1 MSHRLSLDY
10 LLHSLRRV
18 RERLWPLAIY
28 QLAAA
33 AAATLVLAP
42 ALSGAFRF
50 FVSST
55 GKNVLSDTEIIGF
68 LLGWE
73 GLVAILTLGALGALV
88 NAVTLIGFLGILE
101 APARSGHAEGGGA
114 RIRQAIGTLVA
125 VAAHAPALALQF
137 AIVMAALVAVF
148 IPSLAIVAVVMRP
161 VLTGFDINYYL
172 TALPPDFLLA
182 VAAGAVPL
190 LISLACAVYLLAHW
204 SLALPLLVFE
214 DRSPWGS
221 LVASHRMVSAHRRE
235 VVHSLLL
242 WGAAWIGSAAV
253 ADFVLGWL
261 GSLAISAVDDL
272 DATIL
277 ATGGLL
283 VIGIV
288 VGLALSF
295 LGLAVLAGLLLRLYA
310 AASGP
315 SPRIAQAA
323 TAPRIR
329 TIDRS
334 PRLVYG
340 AAVALL
346 FGIGFFLSWSL
357 LHDVDLD
364 YRPLVIAHR
373 GSSTEAPENTLSAID
388 LAYRQGA
395 DLVEIDVQLGADG
408 SVLVIHDADLKRV
421 ADSATRVGELT
432 AGNLADIDVGGW
444 FADEFTGEPLPTLG
458 QVLEK
463 VPGHGRLLIEL
474 KHDHGNGDLERQTL
488 AAVAAAGLTDRAEYM
503 SLEYQRIQRLAAADP
518 NPPTG
523 FVSNISVG
531 DLTDSNADF
540 FAVSARAAN
549 RDFVR
554 RVHSHGKKVYVWT
567 VNTPR
572 EMALFVDRGVDGIIT
587 DNPALLREV
596 LAELDGF
603 SAAERLLLRV
613 SHETGLTIRGA
624 PL

>member
-1 MSHRLSLDY
+1 MSYRRSLHY
-10 LLHSLRRV
+10 LLDSFRRV
-18 RERLWPLAIY
+18 RERRWLLAVY

-33 AAATLVLAP
+33 AAATLLLAP
-42 ALSGAFRF
+42 ALSGTFRF

-55 GKNVLSDTEIIGF
+55 GKNVLSDTEIIHF

-88 NAVTLIGFLGILE
+88 NAVTLIGFMGILGTPTSDR
-101 APARSGHAEGGGA
+101 ADGGGA
-114 RIRQAIGTLVA
+114 PIRQAIGTLGAVVA
-125 VAAHAPALALQF
+125 RAPALALQF
-137 AIVMAALVAVF
+137 AIVVAALIAVF

-172 TALPPDFLLA
+172 AALPPDFVVA
-182 VAAGAVPL
+182 VGAGAVAL
-190 LISLACAVYLLAHW
+190 LISLACAVYLLVHW
-204 SLALPLLVFE
+204 SLAIPLLLFE
-214 DRSPWGS
+214 DRSAWGS
-221 LVASHRMVSAHRRE
+221 LIASRRMVSARRRE

-242 WGAAWIGSAAV
+242 WGAAWIGAV
-253 ADFVLGWL
+253 AIADLVLGWI
-261 GSLAISAVDDL
+261 GSLAISAVGDL
-272 DATIL
+272 GATIA
-277 ATGGLL
+277 ATGALL
-283 VIGIV
+283 GIGIV
-288 VGLALSF
+288 AGLALSF

-310 AASGP
+310 AASGH
-315 SPRIAQAA
+315 SPRFAPPA
-323 TAPRIR
+323 TAPRLR
-329 TIDRS
+329 TIDRN

-340 AAVALL
+340 AVIALL
-346 FGIGFFLSWSL
+346 FGFGFLLSWSL

-373 GSSTEAPENTLSAID
+373 GSSSEAPENTLSAID

-421 ADSATRVGELT
+421 ADSASRVAELT
-432 AGNLADIDVGGW
+432 AASLVGIDVGGW
-444 FADEFTGEPLPTLG
+444 FGDQFTGEPLPTLR

-488 AAVAAAGLTDRAEYM
+488 AAVAAAGLADRVEYM
-503 SLEYQRIQRLAAADP
+503 SLEYRRIQRLATADP

-540 FAVSARAAN
+540 FAVSARAAS

-554 RVHSHGKKVYVWT
+554 RAHSHGKKVYVWT

-587 DNPALLREV
+587 DNPSLLRKV
-596 LAELDGF
+596 LAELDDF
-603 SAAERLLLRV
+603 AAAERLLLRV
-613 SHETGLTIRGA
+613 SHETGLTLEGA